1 MNLNSYTYNLSESKD
16 ENNNYLRYYF
26 ISEGKESIIKVIDY
40 QYVQEYEEHDIYN
53 LAFGNYDAEKDIV
66 VDDANSNNGDV
77 YPVFNTVLLSITA
90 FFEIFPNDKIIVQ
103 GSDGTQDFLEKCKE
117 NCIKNCKDNK
127 CRKFNQRLKI
137 YKGYVDKNYDI
148 LIKEYKFY
156 GGFKDEF
163 QNSYLE
169 DYVKNKE
176 YFSVVVEKI

>member
-1 MNLNSYTYNLSESKD
+1 MNPNSTIYTLSESKD

-26 ISEGKESIIKVIDY
+26 ISEGKESIIKIIDY
-40 QYVQEYEEHDIYN
+40 QYIQEYEQQNIYN
-53 LAFGNYDAEKDIV
+53 LAFGNYDAVNDIV

-77 YPVFNTVLLSITA
+77 YTVFNTVLASIPA

-103 GSDGTQDFLEKCKE
+103 GSDGTQGFLEKCKQ
-117 NCIKNCKDNK
+117 NCIKNCDDK

-137 YKGYVDKNYDI
+137 YKAYVDKNYDN

-156 GGFKDEF
+156 GGFRDEF

-169 DYVKNKE
+169 DYMRNKD